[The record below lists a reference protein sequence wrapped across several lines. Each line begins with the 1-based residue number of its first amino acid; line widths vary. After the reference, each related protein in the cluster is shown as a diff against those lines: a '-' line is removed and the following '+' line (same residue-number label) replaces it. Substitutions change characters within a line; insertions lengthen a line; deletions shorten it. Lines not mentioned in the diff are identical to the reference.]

1 MKERLIQFIREND
14 LSPFNQYKSQLNL
27 SNPSI
32 FKTRD
37 AKAVHNKVL
46 SKISQNF
53 VFSDTSNLLNEF
65 AFTEK
70 IEEILARQ
78 EFFKKIRD
86 LGRKENA
93 FLKELRIPR
102 QTWKPKYDIVVVTE
116 DSNTFNKLRE
126 MKCPVQLLVG
136 ENDLALLET
145 RDLVQVIDCDEYGLV
160 LESLPQA
167 VFLKNISEVYLE
179 RHLEELSGWQ
189 NNLEILRQN
198 MLSQSLGQLVGEV
211 YPLLNLIDER
221 QSKNLTRDFVEKKIE
236 EINKNISEKIKAMTV
251 SGDSLMA
258 VLSKGV
264 LPQEL
269 KNIVREEI
277 RISGIPS
284 TVLIEELPVKIFEEE
299 LERTITKQSLNEY
312 SDIAEEIKSNANQI
326 KEIPKKLRELSESL
340 LVFDFITGLSQ
351 FLQKEMEFSENSND
365 FKMINSKNIFL
376 DNAQPI
382 SFELNNFFKCS
393 ILTGANSGGKTTL
406 IEHIIQLISFY
417 QLGLPVHGKIYLPT
431 FSDVYYFAKNK
442 GSANKGAFET
452 LLTQMSEIRP
462 GNKTLILADEIEA
475 VTEPGV
481 AGSIICA
488 TADYYLKQ
496 NCFLVIATHLGHEIQ
511 KTLPAFTRID
521 GIEAKGLTA
530 EFDLI
535 VDHNPV
541 LGRLA
546 NSTPELIVEKMANTN
561 TNSYFSHLHSHLKN
575 KNNHA

>member
-27 SNPSI
+27 SNQSI

-37 AKAVHNKVL
+37 AKAVHNKVIL
-46 SKISQNF
+46 KISQNF
-53 VFSDTSNLLNEF
+53 LFSDTSNLLNAF
-65 AFTEK
+65 SFTEN
-70 IEEILARQ
+70 IEEIKSRQ
-78 EFFKKIRD
+78 EFFKKIKE
-86 LGRKENA
+86 LGRKENS
-93 FLKELRIPR
+93 FLKEIKLPR

-116 DSNTFNKLRE
+116 NSDTFNKLRE

-167 VFLKNISEVYLE
+167 VFLKNIGEVYLE
-179 RHLEELSGWQ
+179 RHLEELSGWK
-189 NNLEILRQN
+189 NNLEILKQN
-198 MLSQSLGQLVGEV
+198 TLSQSLSQLVQEV
-211 YPLLNLIDER
+211 YPLLNLIDEK
-221 QSKNLTRDFVEKKIE
+221 QSKNLTRDFVEKKIV

-277 RISGIPS
+277 RNSGIPS

-312 SDIAEEIKSNANQI
+312 SDIAEEIKSKSNQI
-326 KEIPKKLRELSESL
+326 KEIPKKLRELSEAL

-351 FLQKEMEFSENSND
+351 FLDKDMEFSENSND

-376 DNAQPI
+376 ENAQPI

-452 LLTQMSEIRP
+452 LLTQMSEIKP

-481 AGSIICA
+481 AGNIICA

-511 KTLPAFTRID
+511 KTLPALTRID

-561 TNSYFSHLHSHLKN
+561 KNNYFSHLNNHLKN
-575 KNNHA
+575 KK